1 MAYTDDA
8 VKAKLS
14 SLNDTQDGI
23 VTVAQWIMFHRRYT
37 NQTAELWMGR
47 LKEST
52 PNKRLNLIYLANE
65 ICQQSKARRK
75 LDFINSFAPLMAD
88 GTAIAYKGASSDVQ
102 GKLRRVV
109 EVWRQRAIFDA
120 PTQDAIEKQ
129 LDEVDRSRGPGKKA
143 ALGGSLFASS
153 SSSTPTELQPLVPLQ
168 NASTRASTLS
178 KTAVD
183 NADLMYDQ
191 QINANPVPT
200 PPVHAARLSTLFGTL
215 ANAETAV
222 ATSIEARKKLISSLE
237 AMLDAHRG
245 TLAREEL
252 QKTELGIRRTAIETR
267 KRDVEDAIMRGLS
280 AAETA
285 TRITPIPSRTSSITL
300 DADPPRPEAEEL
312 TPPPVESFTP
322 TGSPSHVPLP
332 DVPDD
337 VFAEPLDIPI
347 EPTAVPAP
355 HPPHA
360 AHFSAPAT
368 GIVAPPGADLLSSLT
383 GGGAASGILN
393 GNGHPAIHPGS
404 GGAGG
409 GSNKKRKMSRTAAE
423 DAFAPFVGDDAMA
436 GIDDDVAGMLEG

>member
-8 VKAKLS
+8 VRAKLS

-23 VTVAQWIMFHRRYT
+23 VTVAQWIMFHRR
-37 NQTAELWMGR
+37 QTDRTAQLWMVR
-47 LKEST
+47 LKESA

-75 LDFINSFAPLMAD
+75 LDFVNSFAPLMAEA
-88 GTAIAYKGASSDVQ
+88 TANAYKGASSDVQ

-109 EVWRQRAIFDA
+109 EVWRQRAIFDN
-120 PTQDAIEKQ
+120 PTQDGIEKQ

-143 ALGGSLFASS
+143 ALGGSLFASN
-153 SSSTPTELQPLVPLQ
+153 SSTTPPELQPLLPLQ
-168 NASTRASTLS
+168 SACTRAATLS

-183 NADLMYDQ
+183 NADAMYDQ
-191 QINANPVPT
+191 QIHANPVPT

-215 ANAETAV
+215 ATAETAV
-222 ATSIEARKKLISSLE
+222 ATSIEARKKLIASFE

-245 TLAREEL
+245 TLAKEEQ
-252 QKTELGIRRTAIETR
+252 QKAELSTRRTAIETR

-300 DADPPRPEAEEL
+300 DADPQRPEAEEL

-322 TGSPSHVPLP
+322 VGSPSQVPLP

-337 VFAEPLDIPI
+337 VFAEPLDHLV
-347 EPTAVPAP
+347 EPVAVPAP
-355 HPPHA
+355 HPPHSS
-360 AHFSAPAT
+360 HFSAPAT
-368 GIVAPPGADLLSSLT
+368 GIAAPGADLLSSLT

-404 GGAGG
+404 GAGG
-409 GSNKKRKMSRTAAE
+409 FNKKRKMSRSAAE
-423 DAFAPFVGDDAMA
+423 DEFAPFVGDDAMA
-436 GIDDDVAGMLEG
+436 GIDDDVAGML